1 MKRRRPR
8 LSVMRRF
15 LVLIGASLVGGAV
28 FGFLPT
34 SVLVAITPA
43 ISAIGAAAII
53 VAAGIAIVALWRF
66 NP

>member
-1 MKRRRPR
+1 
-8 LSVMRRF
+8 MRRF